1 MENYNEK
8 LNILFDKWEDE
19 SKRNEEQ
26 GAFCRDG
33 LMYKYQHD
41 NNYVDELWDKSEKRI
56 LFLLK
61 DPIHNTVD
69 SRDWLNYEK
78 NQQLQS
84 SFIKRL
90 AYVLYGL
97 STVKDGKTAD
107 FWDITHEQLVKCINE
122 IPFAFVESKKQADTK
137 KRKKINDKELK
148 KYINRYKDYLTE
160 EINILNP
167 DIVIC
172 FGKPQY
178 DFAFSD
184 LFKDAEVIDKY
195 IRLHKQT
202 NTLIIYSY
210 HPSYF
215 IISYASFYSGI
226 MHQYGKFL
234 AKYPDFQ

>member
-8 LNILFDKWEDE
+8 LNVLFEKWEAKSIENGED
-19 SKRNEEQ
+19 Q
-26 GAFCRDG
+26 AFCSDG
-33 LMYKYQHD
+33 LMYKYGHD
-41 NNYVDELWDKSEKRI
+41 KNYVDELWDKSKKRI

-61 DPIHNTVD
+61 DPKELSGD
-69 SRDWLNYEK
+69 SREWLYYEK
-78 NQQLQS
+78 NRQLQFP
-84 SFIKRL
+84 FIKKL

-107 FWDITHEQLVKCINE
+107 FWDITHEELMECFNE
-122 IPFAFVESKKQADTK
+122 IPFAYVESKKQAGESSISNGK
-137 KRKKINDKELK
+137 LK
-148 KYINRYKDYLTE
+148 KYINLYKEYLTE

-172 FGKPQY
+172 FGGEQH
-178 DFAFSD
+178 DFAVND
-184 LFKDAEVIDKY
+184 LFKNAEKIDNN
-195 IRLHKQT
+195 IHLHKPT

-215 IISYASFYSGI
+215 KFSTESFYIDI
-226 MHQYGKFL
+226 MCQYGKFL